1 MQHKPM
7 GFLALWK
14 AWSVEFTCS
23 LTVQFLPSTAQEHRF
38 FATPKPPKKKRKTN
52 KKLKYMILLKVIQ
65 FNTRQKFFFFFFY
78 NIILAYIGLLSYYT
92 ESFQHLKHDGFT
104 MLKVQLHFFI
114 PRMLHRPESL
124 TLSNKQE
131 GSPSMLIIG
140 KAAPSD
146 MHPSIS
152 KRGIRK
158 KTSDSQKSKNISHTN
173 NANSDLTLYSNSLSS
188 FS

>member
-38 FATPKPPKKKRKTN
+38 FATPKPPKKKKEN
-52 KKLKYMILLKVIQ
+52 KQKAQIYDTAKSHSIQ
-65 FNTRQKFFFFFFY
+65 YQTEVLFFFFY